1 VGRLAPIGALL
12 AIAIIASGCA
22 SPAGSVAGESPTT
35 TISNVGGDVEP
46 VQRASE
52 IYPHD
57 GGDVRGTLVQE
68 PNGCWTID
76 TGAGAL
82 VAIFPVGTAVDH
94 SDGVVTTAEG
104 AALPSGA
111 TIEGFGGLTA
121 VNDLPGA
128 PDGFW
133 SNYLAF
139 CDPVALQ
146 VLVVD
151 QFTPIDSGQ
160 AMTDEE
166 LVALLNDATLSV
178 SWPCGLGFTLSDQD
192 QEVAIY
198 LYPTTAEP
206 PTVTPVVLPDPEWE
220 GSVVL
225 GENLLVNHCDDVIGT
240 DEPVRVEVAVW
251 PIIGGTIDFEAPSEL
266 CGAAGPIE
274 AMLRGLVVAG
284 PLGSMTLPDLDVVN
298 TAYGCF
304 AG

>member
-1 VGRLAPIGALL
+1 MGRLVPVGVLL
-12 AIAIIASGCA
+12 AVVIIASGCA
-22 SPAGSVAGESPTT
+22 SPAGTPASELTTT
-35 TISNVGGDVEP
+35 TISNIGGDVEP

-52 IYPHD
+52 VYPHD
-57 GGDVRGTLVQE
+57 RGDVRGTLVQQSS
-68 PNGCWTID
+68 GCWTVD

-82 VAIFPVGTAVDH
+82 VAILPVGTVVDH
-94 SDGVVTTAEG
+94 AAGAVTTADG
-104 AALPSGA
+104 SALLSGS
-111 TIEGFGGLTA
+111 TIEGVGGITA
-121 VNDLPGA
+121 VNELPGA

-151 QFTPIDSGQ
+151 EFTPIDSAE

-166 LVALLNDATLSV
+166 LVALLTDATLAV
-178 SWPCGLGFTLSDQD
+178 SWPCGLGFTISDED

-198 LYPTTAEP
+198 VHPSAAEL

-225 GENLLVNHCDDVIGT
+225 GTNLLVNHCDDVVEP
-240 DEPVRVEVAVW
+240 DEPVRVEAAVW
-251 PIIGGTIDFEAPSEL
+251 TITGGTIDFEAPSEL
-266 CGAAGPIE
+266 CGAAGPVQ
-274 AMLRGLVVAG
+274 ATLSGLVVAG
-284 PLGSMTLPDLDVVN
+284 PLGSITLPDLDVVN

>member
-1 VGRLAPIGALL
+1 MGRLIPIGALL
-12 AIAIIASGCA
+12 AFAVIASGCA
-22 SPAGSVAGESPTT
+22 SPDGTPTSESTTT

-46 VQRASE
+46 VQRPSE
-52 IYPHD
+52 VYPHD
-57 GGDVRGTLVQE
+57 RGDVRGTLVRE
-68 PNGCWTID
+68 TNGCWTID
-76 TGAGAL
+76 TGAGPL
-82 VAIFPVGTAVDH
+82 VVVFPIGTSVDH
-94 SDGVVTTAEG
+94 ATGVVTTADGFALANGETVEG
-104 AALPSGA
+104 V
-111 TIEGFGGLTA
+111 GGLTA

-133 SNYLAF
+133 SNYLGF

-151 QFTPIDSGQ
+151 EFTPIDSGE

-166 LVALLNDATLSV
+166 LVALLTDATLAV
-178 SWPCGLGFTLSDQD
+178 SWPCGLGFTLSDED
-192 QEVAIY
+192 QGVAIY
-198 LYPTTAEP
+198 VYPSAAEP
-206 PTVTPVVLPDPEWE
+206 PTVTPVVLPDPGWE

-225 GENLLVNHCDDVIGT
+225 GTNLLVNHCDDVVEPH
-240 DEPVRVEVAVW
+240 EPVRVETAVW

-274 AMLRGLVVAG
+274 ATLRGLVVAG